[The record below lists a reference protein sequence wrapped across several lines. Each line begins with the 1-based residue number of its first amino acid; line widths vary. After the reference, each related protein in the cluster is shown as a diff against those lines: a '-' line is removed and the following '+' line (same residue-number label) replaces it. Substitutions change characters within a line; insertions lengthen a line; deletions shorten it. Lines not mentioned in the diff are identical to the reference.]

1 MVTCYFEQSEKSSH
15 QETEQISPVGRNDR
29 GRDPILSCAPADSGL
44 KNEGS
49 QTVSYFGGDI

>member
-15 QETEQISPVGRNDR
+15 QKTELISPVGRNDR
-29 GRDPILSCAPADSGL
+29 GRDPILSCAMAESGL
-44 KNEGS
+44 ENEEF